1 MQFESEPKLS
11 HYRAK
16 NPRKQKQD
24 KQTNNNRGKKINRKK
39 KREREKCSVA
49 VLSSGETF
57 RKGDGL

>member
-1 MQFESEPKLS
+1 MQFEGELKLR

-24 KQTNNNRGKKINRKK
+24 KQTNNNREKK

>member
-1 MQFESEPKLS
+1 MQFEGELKLR

-24 KQTNNNRGKKINRKK
+24 KQTNNNREKK
-39 KREREKCSVA
+39 KKKEREKCSVA